1 MRPLSRLLL
10 LAALAAPSA
19 HADWLDLPDG
29 LYDISL
35 SCAPNKSTIPCPS
48 SFHASLAI
56 SGAGASAMSTSF
68 NNQSFSGDPT
78 DSVYTVAAWSSERS
92 RLVDLPFSFIYL
104 AFDLSA
110 TNPEGLSPRWWLY
123 CSNNSSN
130 TCTPVSAGNWA
141 ATAVSPVPE
150 ASTVTLIALGLASL
164 AALQRRRRPS
174 TGAIHEPR

>member
-1 MRPLSRLLL
+1 MRPLFHLLL
-10 LAALAAPSA
+10 LAALASPAA
-19 HADWLDLPDG
+19 AQADWLDLADG

-35 SCAPNKSTIPCPS
+35 SCAPNKSSVPCPS

-78 DSVYTVAAWSSERS
+78 DNVFTTAPFSSQRSVLVAM
-92 RLVDLPFSFIYL
+92 PFSFIYL

-110 TNPEGLSPRWWLY
+110 TNPEGLSHHWWLY
-123 CSNNSSN
+123 CSNISGT
-130 TCTPVSAGNWA
+130 TCTPVSAGNWV

-150 ASTVTLIALGLASL
+150 TSTLALIALGLTSL
-164 AALQRRRRPS
+164 AALQRRRRPR
-174 TGAIHEPR
+174 P